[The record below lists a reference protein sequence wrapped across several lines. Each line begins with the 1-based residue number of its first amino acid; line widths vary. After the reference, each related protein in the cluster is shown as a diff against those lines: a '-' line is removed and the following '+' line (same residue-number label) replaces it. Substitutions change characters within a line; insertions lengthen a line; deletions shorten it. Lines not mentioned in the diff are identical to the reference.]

1 MFDILIIGGGAAG
14 MFCAAH
20 AAEMGLNA
28 AIAEHGKGFGRKLGI
43 TGKGRCNVT
52 NKCDADTV
60 MKNIPRN
67 PRFMYSALSKYA
79 PADVMEYFERLGVPL
94 KTERGQRVFPVS
106 DRAGDIVSALERQ
119 MKRLNVDLIRGDC
132 TELMMDGGR
141 CVGAVISGK
150 RIMAKAVVLATGGLS
165 YPLTGSDGSGYS
177 LAKQAG
183 HTVIPGAPS
192 LIPMETEENWTA
204 EAAGL
209 DLRNISMRLMCG
221 GKAVYE
227 DFGELMFTAYGI
239 GGPTVLSASAHIPE
253 MSPGKYT
260 VEIDLK
266 PALSEKQ
273 LDARILRDFGERR
286 GMRFADSLRGL
297 LPAQLAPVI
306 AELSGIPAD
315 LRVDEVT
322 KEQRRALGQ
331 LLKRLTLHIKRFR
344 PVEEAIIT
352 RGGVS
357 TKEINPNTM
366 ESRLCPGLYFAGEII
381 DCDAYTGGFNLQIAF
396 STAYSAALAVS
407 QNV

>member
-1 MFDILIIGGGAAG
+1 

-28 AIAEHGKGFGRKLGI
+28 AIAEHGKSFGRKLGI

-52 NKCDADTV
+52 NNCDSDTV

-79 PADVMEYFERLGVPL
+79 PADVMDYFERLGVPL

-106 DRAGDIVSALERQ
+106 DRAGDVVNALEKQ
-119 MKRLNVDLIRGDC
+119 MKRLNVDFIRGNC
-132 TELMMDGGR
+132 TELMIDGGR
-141 CVGAVISGK
+141 CVGAAVSGR

-183 HTVIPGAPS
+183 HTITPCGPS

-227 DFGELMFTAYGI
+227 DFGELMFTACGI
-239 GGPTVLSASAHIPE
+239 GGPTVLSASAHIPAME
-253 MSPGKYT
+253 PGKYM

-315 LRVDEVT
+315 TKVDEVT

-331 LLKRLTLHIKRFR
+331 LLKRLTLHIRRFR

-357 TKEINPNTM
+357 VKEINPNTM

-396 STAYSAALAVS
+396 STAYSAALAAS

>member
-1 MFDILIIGGGAAG
+1 

-52 NKCDADTV
+52 NNCDADTV

-119 MKRLNVDLIRGDC
+119 MKRLNVDLIRGNC

>member
-1 MFDILIIGGGAAG
+1 

-28 AIAEHGKGFGRKLGI
+28 AIAEHGKSFGRKLGI

-52 NKCDADTV
+52 NNCDPETV

-79 PADVMEYFERLGVPL
+79 PADVMDYFRRLGVPL

-106 DRAGDIVSALERQ
+106 DRAGDVVNALERQ
-119 MKRLNVDLIRGDC
+119 MKRLNVDFIRGNC
-132 TELMMDGGR
+132 TELMLDGGK
-141 CVGAVISGK
+141 CVGAVISG
-150 RIMAKAVVLATGGLS
+150 RRVMAKAVVLATGGLS

-183 HTVIPGAPS
+183 HTITPCGPS
-192 LIPMETEENWTA
+192 LIPMETEESWTA
-204 EAAGL
+204 QAAGL
-209 DLRNISMRLMCG
+209 DLRNISMKLTCG
-221 GKAVYE
+221 GKAIYE
-227 DFGELMFTAYGI
+227 DFGELMFTACGI
-239 GGPTVLSASAHIPE
+239 GGPTVLSASAHIPAME
-253 MSPGKYT
+253 PGKYA

-315 LRVDEVT
+315 TRVDEVT

-331 LLKRLTLHIKRFR
+331 LLKRLTLHIRRFR

-357 TKEINPNTM
+357 VKEINPNTM

-396 STAYSAALAVS
+396 STAYSAALAAS
-407 QNV
+407 RNV